1 MEGRGK
7 EGWTDTARRLLL
19 TLTSVKGFQWDSSP
33 GKLEVW
39 GPGLTGDVALRVE
52 IACED
57 CAGDCER
64 AAAVNNEGTG
74 QKLVGYPDS
83 LGSTYTIPQDISRPS
98 VIFLRK
104 GSWRSLTNVMGKR
117 ASAKSQMA
125 LIAGYC
131 LALEGW

>member
-19 TLTSVKGFQWDSSP
+19 TLRSVNGFS
-33 GKLEVW
+33 GILVRGRLEIW
-39 GPGLTGDVALRVE
+39 GPRRTGDVALRVE

-64 AAAVNNEGTG
+64 AAAVDKEGTG

-83 LGSTYTIPQDISRPS
+83 LGCTYTIPQDISRPI

-104 GSWRSLTNVMGKR
+104 GSWRSLMNVMGKR

-131 LALEGW
+131 LALGGW